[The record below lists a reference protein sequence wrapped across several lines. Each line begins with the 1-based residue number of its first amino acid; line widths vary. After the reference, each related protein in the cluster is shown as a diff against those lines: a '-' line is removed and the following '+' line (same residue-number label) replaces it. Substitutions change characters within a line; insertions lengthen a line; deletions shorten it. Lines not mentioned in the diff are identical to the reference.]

1 MSDRTADYDFDLPDE
16 LIARYPVEKRDHSRM
31 FVIRKNAGTFEH
43 RHFYELPSL
52 LEPGDLAVLN
62 NARVIPARLFSNDGK
77 IELLVLSQE
86 SPTRWV
92 CMVRPG
98 RKMRVGAGCEVGGSH
113 VKVLEVLESGER
125 VVELDQE
132 VNLDEVGAL
141 PLPPYF
147 GREEEPDDR
156 IRYQTVYAK
165 VPGAIAA
172 PTAGLHFTPEILR
185 QLDHA
190 FVTLHVGAGTFAPVK
205 SETLAG
211 HKMHSELYAIDAETA
226 ARINAARRVVAV
238 GTTVVRV
245 LESCLRDDA
254 RRIVP
259 QNGSTDIFIHP
270 PKKVAHSDVLLT
282 NFHLPK
288 STLLMLVSAFAGKDL
303 ILSAYAEAVRQQYRF
318 YSYGDCMLILP

>member
-1 MSDRTADYDFDLPDE
+1 MSDRTADYDFHLPDE

-31 FVIRKNAGTFEH
+31 FVIRRGAGTFEH
-43 RHFYELPSL
+43 RHFFELPSL

-62 NARVIPARLFSNDGK
+62 NARVVPARVFSNNGK

-98 RKMRVGAGCEVGGSH
+98 RKMRLGAGCEVGGAQ
-113 VKVLEVLESGER
+113 VRVVEILESGER
-125 VVELDQE
+125 VLELDRE

-147 GREEEPDDR
+147 GRQEEPEDR

-172 PTAGLHFTPEILR
+172 PTAGLHFTPEILA
-185 QLDHA
+185 QLDHT

-205 SETLAG
+205 SETLEG
-211 HKMHSELYAIDAETA
+211 HKMHSERYAIDAETA
-226 ARINAARRVVAV
+226 ARINTARRVVAV

-245 LESCLRDDA
+245 LESCQRDA
-254 RRIVP
+254 SQLILP
-259 QNGSTDIFIHP
+259 QSGSTDIFIHP
-270 PKKVAHSDVLLT
+270 PKTVAHSDVLLT

-303 ILSAYAEAVRQQYRF
+303 MLAAYAEAVGQQYRF